1 MFGPLFGMRGPAV
14 GQPQQQCNQNNW
26 YGHEENLVPTALV
39 GKNVNHEVTISAIS
53 GHNGVVETTAF
64 VEKIESVIEVIRPII
79 QQDDG
84 DIALRG
90 VDEGTGVVRVE
101 LFGAC
106 ITCPASAQTL
116 KAGVERIL
124 IDRVDGVTEVVNV
137 NDLVD
142 DGTAVSL

>member
-1 MFGPLFGMRGPAV
+1 MD
-14 GQPQQQCNQNNW
+14 
-26 YGHEENLVPTALV
+26 HD
-39 GKNVNHEVTISAIS
+39 VTLSVIG
-53 GHNGVVETTAF
+53 GHNGSVETTAF

-90 VDEGTGVVRVE
+90 VDEETGVVSVE

-106 ITCPASAQTL
+106 ITCPASSQTL

-124 IDRVDGVTEVVNV
+124 VDRVEGVTEVVNV
-137 NDLVD
+137 NELID